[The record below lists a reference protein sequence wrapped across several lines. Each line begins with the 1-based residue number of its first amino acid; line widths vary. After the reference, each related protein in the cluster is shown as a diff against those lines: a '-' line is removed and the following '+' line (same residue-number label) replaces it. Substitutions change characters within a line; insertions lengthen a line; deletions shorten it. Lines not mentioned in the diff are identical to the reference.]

1 MAERRAPRIRFK
13 GFEEDWEQRKL
24 KDIGTLKN
32 GMNFSKEAMGIGFPF
47 VNLQDVFGNTI
58 IDISR
63 LGRAMAS
70 PSQLKKYSLLEGDVL
85 FVRSSVKLEGIGEA
99 ALVPIN
105 LEATTF
111 SGFLIRF
118 RDDYGIDKDFKKFMF
133 KIEKI
138 RNQLI
143 SQATDSANK
152 NISQQVIANLDIA
165 VSQKAEQRKV
175 GLFFSTLDFLLS
187 LHQRKLEKL
196 KILKKAML
204 EKMFPKNGA
213 NVPEIRFYGFTEDW
227 EQRKLGGLIDVGS
240 VKRVHQSDWR
250 DSGVRF
256 LRARDVVSEYKHERP
271 DDYLYIDKEMYDLY
285 SAQSG
290 KVQKGDLLVTGV
302 GTIGVPMLIKSEQ
315 PVYFKDGNIIWFKNK
330 NAIDGKF
337 FYYSFIGETI
347 QGFIKE
353 SAGTGTVGT
362 YTIDSGKKTP
372 ITLPTDKNEQEA
384 IGAFFSDLDR
394 LITLHQRKL
403 EKLRQIKK
411 SMLERMFV

>member
-1 MAERRAPRIRFK
+1 VAKSRPEKRSRAEIISLHCIVSLFWWLTVLFLQRRRKRE
-13 GFEEDWEQRKL
+13 GEEEEISWEQRKL

-175 GLFFSTLDFLLS
+175 GLFFSTLDSLLS
-187 LHQRKLEKL
+187 LHQRKP
-196 KILKKAML
+196 
-204 EKMFPKNGA
+204 F
-213 NVPEIRFYGFTEDW
+213 
-227 EQRKLGGLIDVGS
+227 
-240 VKRVHQSDWR
+240 
-250 DSGVRF
+250 
-256 LRARDVVSEYKHERP
+256 
-271 DDYLYIDKEMYDLY
+271 
-285 SAQSG
+285 
-290 KVQKGDLLVTGV
+290 
-302 GTIGVPMLIKSEQ
+302 
-315 PVYFKDGNIIWFKNK
+315 
-330 NAIDGKF
+330 
-337 FYYSFIGETI
+337 
-347 QGFIKE
+347 
-353 SAGTGTVGT
+353 
-362 YTIDSGKKTP
+362 
-372 ITLPTDKNEQEA
+372 
-384 IGAFFSDLDR
+384 
-394 LITLHQRKL
+394 
-403 EKLRQIKK
+403 
-411 SMLERMFV
+411 

>member
-13 GFEEDWEQRKL
+13 GFE
-24 KDIGTLKN
+24 
-32 GMNFSKEAMGIGFPF
+32 
-47 VNLQDVFGNTI
+47 
-58 IDISR
+58 
-63 LGRAMAS
+63 
-70 PSQLKKYSLLEGDVL
+70 
-85 FVRSSVKLEGIGEA
+85 
-99 ALVPIN
+99 
-105 LEATTF
+105 
-111 SGFLIRF
+111 
-118 RDDYGIDKDFKKFMF
+118 
-133 KIEKI
+133 
-138 RNQLI
+138 
-143 SQATDSANK
+143 
-152 NISQQVIANLDIA
+152 
-165 VSQKAEQRKV
+165 
-175 GLFFSTLDFLLS
+175 
-187 LHQRKLEKL
+187 
-196 KILKKAML
+196 
-204 EKMFPKNGA
+204 
-213 NVPEIRFYGFTEDW
+213 EDW

-394 LITLHQRKL
+394 LITLHH
-403 EKLRQIKK
+403 RQCLTLAFHRIRRFFHG
-411 SMLERMFV
+411 SIYPGGGF

>member
-1 MAERRAPRIRFK
+1 MAERRVPRIRFK

-24 KDIGTLKN
+24 GDIGTLKN
-32 GMNFSKEAMGIGFPF
+32 GMNFSKEAMGTGFPF

-58 IDISR
+58 IDISQ
-63 LGRAMAS
+63 LGLAMAS

-118 RDDYGIDKDFKKFMF
+118 RDDYGIDKNFKKFMF

-152 NISQQVIANLDIA
+152 NISQQAIANLDIA
-165 VSQKAEQRKV
+165 VSQEAEQRRV
-175 GLFFSTLDFLLS
+175 GLFFSTLDSLLS
-187 LHQRKLEKL
+187 LHQRKIEKL

-213 NVPEIRFYGFTEDW
+213 KVPEIRFSGFTDDW
-227 EQRKLGGLIDVGS
+227 EQHKLGGLIDVGS

-394 LITLHQRKL
+394 LITLHQRK
-403 EKLRQIKK
+403 
-411 SMLERMFV
+411 SF

>member
-1 MAERRAPRIRFK
+1 MAERRVPRIRFK

-175 GLFFSTLDFLLS
+175 GLFFSTLDSLLS

-204 EKMFPKNGA
+204 EKMFPKNGEK
-213 NVPEIRFYGFTEDW
+213 VPEIRFSGFADDW
-227 EQRKLGGLIDVGS
+227 EQRKLGEIAEKVSEKNFGMQYSLTLTNSAEFGVIAQRDFFDHDIAKASSLNGYYVVHNEDFVYNPRISVSAPVGPINRNKLGETGVMS
-240 VKRVHQSDWR
+240 PLYTVFRPHDINATYLEYFFKSGYWHKFMNFNG
-250 DSGVRF
+250 DSGARADRF
-256 LRARDVVSEYKHERP
+256 SIKDQVFFEMPIPFPNPIEQRKIGN
-271 DDYLYIDKEMYDLY
+271 YLKRLD
-285 SAQSG
+285 S
-290 KVQKGDLLVTGV
+290 LL
-302 GTIGVPMLIKSEQ
+302 S
-315 PVYFKDGNIIWFKNK
+315 
-330 NAIDGKF
+330 
-337 FYYSFIGETI
+337 
-347 QGFIKE
+347 
-353 SAGTGTVGT
+353 
-362 YTIDSGKKTP
+362 
-372 ITLPTDKNEQEA
+372 
-384 IGAFFSDLDR
+384 
-394 LITLHQRKL
+394 LHQRKL